1 VLTLAR
7 DNLRRQLLT
16 LLGETIN
23 PDEDTALPDSI
34 SFEDAD

>member
-7 DNLRRQLLT
+7 DNLRRQLLM
-16 LLGETIN
+16 LLGETID
-23 PDEDTALPDSI
+23 PDEDIALPDTI